1 MATLTERLDAKIADL
16 DAAIVKTQQNAA
28 GEIARIRAQIAT
40 LNRAKAA
47 VTPTNEALL
56 ADLKDMGVL

>member
-1 MATLTERLDAKIADL
+1 MATLTERLDPKIADL

-28 GEIARIRAQIAT
+28 GEIARIRSHIAV

-47 VTPTNEALL
+47 VTPANEALV
-56 ADLKDMGVL
+56 ADLKGLGVL